1 MIIKNH
7 MKKIFTLFV
16 LAFTS
21 LFSPFFSQ
29 VFDLGGPVSFKLKN
43 ELKEDYDVH
52 VMPSF
57 DLAAQLAADQINH
70 SNKIGPYRFGYEH
83 IVNLSIDNSGNWD
96 VLSNGDKIW
105 RLKLISTGALSINLI
120 FNDFFIPDGA
130 HLHLYNSDRSM
141 VLGAYNHLN
150 NNSNNVLGSDLV
162 KGDEIIVEYF
172 QSKDVSL
179 APRLLIGTVVHGY
192 RDINNWYPVKV
203 NESGACNM
211 DVICPDGIP
220 WSNEIRSVARIL
232 VGGGLCT
239 GSLVNNTLQDGTPY
253 FLTANHC
260 GPSSMGSAVFRFNYD
275 SPICGSQTV
284 ANSQSSSGN
293 SINGSSFRA
302 SKADSDFGLIELNS
316 TPPVSYNVFYS
327 GWDNSGNTPQTAVSI
342 HHPSGDVKKISFDDD
357 PLQSASGLSSVNN
370 SEWRIE
376 AWERLTT
383 TEGGS
388 SGGGLWN
395 ENYHLVGQL
404 HGGQAS
410 CGNSVNDYYG
420 KFSMSWD
427 GNGSSSASQRLQNW
441 LDPQNSG
448 VTSLDG
454 YDPNQPTLAY
464 DASVTAVS
472 EPSGTYCSN
481 YINPSITIKNNGS
494 NTLTSASI
502 VYDVDGG
509 SSSTYNW
516 TGSLTTG
523 SSATVS
529 LSSMSV
535 SSSGAHT
542 FNVSISS
549 PNGQTDGNQNNN
561 QGSSSFECYPG
572 TAETLLNLTFDCWGS
587 EVSWEIV
594 DQTTSNVLFS
604 APAGTYSDNAPTGYA
619 VTETLCLSDGCY
631 DFNINDGYGDGMAG
645 AQYNSCDVDGNYT
658 ITDPWGSQTYVQM
671 ADPDYGNGTS
681 HTFCINNTLVE
692 ELDKLNIA
700 VYPNPANNF
709 INLRLLDKSFFDNVN
724 LELFDISGRKLVDY
738 QNIFT
743 ADLFTLDVS
752 SFSQGVYS
760 LTLSNG
766 QFTVVERILIK

>member
-1 MIIKNH
+1 
-7 MKKIFTLFV
+7 
-16 LAFTS
+16 
-21 LFSPFFSQ
+21 
-29 VFDLGGPVSFKLKN
+29 
-43 ELKEDYDVH
+43 
-52 VMPSF
+52 
-57 DLAAQLAADQINH
+57 
-70 SNKIGPYRFGYEH
+70 
-83 IVNLSIDNSGNWD
+83 
-96 VLSNGDKIW
+96 
-105 RLKLISTGALSINLI
+105 
-120 FNDFFIPDGA
+120 
-130 HLHLYNSDRSM
+130 
-141 VLGAYNHLN
+141 
-150 NNSNNVLGSDLV
+150 
-162 KGDEIIVEYF
+162 
-172 QSKDVSL
+172 
-179 APRLLIGTVVHGY
+179 
-192 RDINNWYPVKV
+192 
-203 NESGACNM
+203 
-211 DVICPDGIP
+211 
-220 WSNEIRSVARIL
+220 
-232 VGGGLCT
+232 
-239 GSLVNNTLQDGTPY
+239 
-253 FLTANHC
+253 
-260 GPSSMGSAVFRFNYD
+260 
-275 SPICGSQTV
+275 
-284 ANSQSSSGN
+284 
-293 SINGSSFRA
+293 
-302 SKADSDFGLIELNS
+302 
-316 TPPVSYNVFYS
+316 
-327 GWDNSGNTPQTAVSI
+327 
-342 HHPSGDVKKISFDDD
+342 
-357 PLQSASGLSSVNN
+357 
-370 SEWRIE
+370 
-376 AWERLTT
+376 
-383 TEGGS
+383 
-388 SGGGLWN
+388 
-395 ENYHLVGQL
+395 
-404 HGGQAS
+404 
-410 CGNSVNDYYG
+410 
-420 KFSMSWD
+420 MSWD